1 MNQIITQ
8 LNAKTME
15 DIVNNLKR
23 NQSLII
29 QFTATWCKPCKKLK
43 PLCNQYYNS
52 FSDNVIIA
60 VLDVDNNL
68 DIYSYYKRKRLV
80 SGLPSFL
87 IFLGSTQD
95 RIGWYA
101 PDFNITGPN
110 NTNLIQLF
118 TVVKKHEQTQ
128 QTQQTQQTLQNN
140 NYQDSSMESSM
151 EQ

>member
-15 DIVNNLKR
+15 NIVNNLNK

-68 DIYSYYKRKRLV
+68 DLYSYYKRKRLV

-95 RIGWYA
+95 RMNWYV

-118 TVVKKHEQTQ
+118 TKVKKQEQTQ
-128 QTQQTQQTLQNN
+128 QTQQNN
-140 NYQDSSMESSM
+140 NYQESTIESSTIESST

>member
-15 DIVNNLKR
+15 NIVNNLNK

-101 PDFNITGPN
+101 PDLNITGPN

-118 TVVKKHEQTQ
+118 TVVKKQEQ
-128 QTQQTQQTLQNN
+128 QQTLQNN

-151 EQ
+151 ESSIEQ

>member
-15 DIVNNLKR
+15 NIVNNLNR

-43 PLCNQYYNS
+43 PLCNQYYKL
-52 FSDNVIIA
+52 FSNNVIIA

-87 IFLGSTQD
+87 VFLGSTQD

-101 PDFNITGPN
+101 PDLNITGPN

-118 TVVKKHEQTQ
+118 TVVKKQEQ
-128 QTQQTQQTLQNN
+128 QQTLQNN

-151 EQ
+151 ESSIEQ